1 MKSFIVTVVIA
12 LLFFLALMFGA
23 RNDQLVT
30 ISYFVAQGEYRLP
43 VVLATVFL
51 SGFILSW
58 LMAFYHITRMRLA
71 LRRKNKQ
78 LAALENQL
86 AQTPD
91 SSAKDIEA

>member
-1 MKSFIVTVVIA
+1 MKSFIITVVVA

-23 RNDQLVT
+23 RNDQVVT

-51 SGFILSW
+51 SGFIISW

-78 LAALENQL
+78 LAELENQL
-86 AQTPD
+86 LHVPV
-91 SSAKDIEA
+91 KENEA